1 MSTHKRC
8 INKHRVNIIILLA
21 FHKIQT
27 TVDGIFGGTIST
39 HIKFT
44 NWVSL
49 PGTIINL
56 QSLILGPNSPC
67 PYIFDLSCRICSE
80 HLTLWMTISKS
91 TRSQI
96 VGTEYQ
102 PHLVVFQLIALFV
115 SRSNIQQKHLIF
127 IAQKYSYEFSR
138 RKTWRFCWQKFAWLI
153 FNIEQKNIDYFF
165 SRSVGVGGLSHDD
178 SFGKL
183 VHLANPSIRS
193 TKRQ

>member
-1 MSTHKRC
+1 MAFLAALST
-8 INKHRVNIIILLA
+8 
-21 FHKIQT
+21 Q
-27 TVDGIFGGTIST
+27 ISNSP
-39 HIKFT
+39 IEC
-44 NWVSL
+44 L

-67 PYIFDLSCRICSE
+67 PYIFVLSCRIRCE

-115 SRSNIQQKHLIF
+115 SRSNIQQKHFIF

-138 RKTWRFCWQKFAWLI
+138 RKTWRFCWQKNAWLI
-153 FNIEQKNIDYFF
+153 FNIEQKKYRLLLLKICGCRWSESRWFIRETRSF
-165 SRSVGVGGLSHDD
+165 S
-178 SFGKL
+178 
-183 VHLANPSIRS
+183 
-193 TKRQ
+193 